1 VTTVRTIRAD
11 EAEHFLDLM
20 CKVFGLDPG
29 RARGIFFAEPLFD
42 LARKWALFQDG
53 DMRAILT
60 TTGLRFGWGR
70 AIGIAG
76 VCTDPAHQ
84 GKGLAGRLLEH
95 VLADAEAVGEG
106 PALLFAHRTE
116 LYARHG
122 FTVLDEVVRGRV
134 KSRGAPP
141 SEPVPDDRVRA
152 AYEAWAAAD
161 PDRLVRDPGR
171 WRYWSW
177 TLRLCEPFGDGYL
190 CAEPQLLREA
200 VPGKG
205 AEAWPVP
212 SGTEW
217 YGLRSVTEAL
227 DVPVSSPRPEL
238 LLMGRG
244 VTGRPQMFMTD
255 QF

>member
-1 VTTVRTIRAD
+1 MTTVRTIRAD
-11 EAEHFLDLM
+11 EAERFLDLM
-20 CKVFGLDPG
+20 CAVFGLDPG

-42 LARKWALFQDG
+42 LARKWALFEDG
-53 DMRAILT
+53 EMRAIMT

-70 AIGIAG
+70 AVGIAG
-76 VCTDPAHQ
+76 VCTDPTHQ
-84 GKGLAGRLLEH
+84 GRGLAAKLLEH

-116 LYARHG
+116 LYSRLG
-122 FTVLDEVVRGRV
+122 FEVIDEVVRGRIRS
-134 KSRGAPP
+134 KGAPA
-141 SEPVPDDRVRA
+141 SSPVPDAQVRA
-152 AYEAWAAAD
+152 AYEAWSAAD
-161 PDRLVRDPGR
+161 RSRLVRDSGR

-190 CAEPQLLREA
+190 CAEPQLVREA
-200 VPGKG
+200 VPGEG
-205 AEAWPVP
+205 EDAWPVP
-212 SGTEW
+212 PGTEW

-227 DVPVSSPRPEL
+227 AVPVSSPRSEL

-244 VTGRPQMFMTD
+244 VPGRPQMFMTD